1 MLFFSSIFTFFENS
15 FVKVNSEKEATEKLT
30 AKQTYEE
37 SMLNYNNAQSIY
49 DAAMAKVGSETE
61 EASEALEEAKSQ
73 LAELKEFVGEDN
85 IIYAEQ
91 AGVVTAIDYAAGD
104 SLSSDVD
111 IVTIADKENVT
122 ISVDVTQDD
131 IGVVAIGDSVKVAF
145 ISDEDN
151 TYQGTVTE
159 IGEATTS
166 NSTVSYPVTI
176 LLSDMPDTV
185 LTGMT
190 ATVTF
195 VTEEVTNV
203 LYVSNKAIVNEDG
216 KTYVVVKTQDNG
228 TRKTE
233 VTTGFSNGVNVEIK
247 EGLQEGDTV
256 LIESKVN
263 AE

>member
-1 MLFFSSIFTFFENS
+1 M
-15 FVKVNSEKEATEKLT
+15 K
-30 AKQTYEE
+30 
-37 SMLNYNNAQSIY
+37 
-49 DAAMAKVGSETE
+49 
-61 EASEALEEAKSQ
+61 
-73 LAELKEFVGEDN
+73 
-85 IIYAEQ
+85 
-91 AGVVTAIDYAAGD
+91 
-104 SLSSDVD
+104 
-111 IVTIADKENVT
+111 TIL
-122 ISVDVTQDD
+122 
-131 IGVVAIGDSVKVAF
+131 